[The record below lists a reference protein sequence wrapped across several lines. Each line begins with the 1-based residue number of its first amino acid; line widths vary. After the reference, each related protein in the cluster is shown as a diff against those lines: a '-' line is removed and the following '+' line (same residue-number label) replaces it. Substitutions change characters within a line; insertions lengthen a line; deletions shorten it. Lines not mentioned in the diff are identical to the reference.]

1 MPDRSYLKI
10 SARTDLSGPMGAAT
24 QHLEDVMIR
33 LEKETW
39 VLVADGEKALFL
51 RNEGG
56 AAAPQL
62 AVMRVEQ
69 QDNPRQG
76 EQVSDRPG
84 RRADTGAGQRSAMEE
99 ADWHQLAKDRFAAD
113 LSEILT
119 RMVRRGRIAR
129 IVLVAPPRSLG
140 ELREQLDDTVRKT
153 VIAEIPK
160 TLTGHT
166 LPALQKIIIE
176 ALEAVS

>member
-1 MPDRSYLKI
+1 
-10 SARTDLSGPMGAAT
+10 
-24 QHLEDVMIR
+24 MIK

-51 RNEGG
+51 RNDGG
-56 AAAPQL
+56 AASPRL
-62 AVMRVEQ
+62 TVERVEQ

-113 LSEILT
+113 LSEILD
-119 RMVRRGRIAR
+119 RMVRRGRIGR
-129 IVLVAPPRSLG
+129 LVIVAPPRSLG
-140 ELREQLDDTVRKT
+140 ELREQLDPSVLKI
-153 VIAEIPK
+153 VVAEIPK
-160 TLTGHT
+160 TLTGHP
-166 LPALQKIIIE
+166 LPALQKIVVE
-176 ALEAVS
+176 DLEAM